1 MTRART
7 CLQAMK
13 SLRVLAETMG
23 KSITDIMEPHRDVLQ
38 DMIPPKKHLLRY
50 QPANVQIGI
59 MVSACACSVCV
70 VLFCRRATGS
80 VCVVLFYRRATC
92 VMLCCGVL

>member
-1 MTRART
+1 
-7 CLQAMK
+7 MK

-59 MVSACACSVCV
+59 MVSETLPAGQ
-70 VLFCRRATGS
+70 RPDRHHGE
-80 VCVVLFYRRATC
+80 
-92 VMLCCGVL
+92 

>member
-1 MTRART
+1 
-7 CLQAMK
+7 MK

-59 MVSACACSVCV
+59 MVSACVRV
-70 VLFCRRATGS
+70 
-80 VCVVLFYRRATC
+80 
-92 VMLCCGVL
+92 

>member
-1 MTRART
+1 
-7 CLQAMK
+7 MK

-59 MVSACACSVCV
+59 MVSACVRVRVRSSP
-70 VLFCRRATGS
+70 GS
-80 VCVVLFYRRATC
+80 V
-92 VMLCCGVL
+92 